1 MCMLSYFSH
10 VWLFATPWTVA
21 LQAPQSM
28 GFSRKEYWSGLQC
41 SPTGGL
47 PHPEIEPASL
57 SSPALAVGSV
67 SLVPPGEAWWIDVN
81 ICLLLST
88 HIGLPRWLSDKE
100 SVCQAGHTGSIA
112 QMGRSPGEGH
122 GNPLLYSCLG
132 NSMDRGTWPAT
143 VYRVSEWHDWSNWAH
158 TQALTWIVSYNW
170 RHKEI

>member
-1 MCMLSYFSH
+1 MCVLSYFSH
-10 VWLFATPWTVA
+10 VRLFATPWTVA

-28 GFSRKEYWSGLQC
+28 GVSREEYWSGLQC
-41 SPTGGL
+41 SPTGDL
-47 PHPEIEPASL
+47 PHPGIEPASL

-67 SLVPPGEAWWIDVN
+67 SLAPPGEPWWIDVN

-88 HIGLPRWLSDKE
+88 HIGFPRWLGGKE
-100 SVCQAGHTGSIA
+100 STCQAGHTGSIA

-122 GNPLLYSCLG
+122 GNPLQYSCLG
-132 NSMDRGTWPAT
+132 KSMDRGTWPAT
-143 VYRVSEWHDWSNWAH
+143 VYSVAEWHEWSNWAH